1 MSTKS
6 SLQMPSVL
14 TRTLR
19 VPLWTSGLA
28 LALGLMIGAATATFG
43 ASDRGVPRVVQGTI
57 TAVNSDGTAIG
68 FTEDGSD
75 REGEGILVAG
85 DSWTDRKGANFGGTP
100 PTCLAP
106 GSYGQRVELAI
117 LDLQGHGNWPDKLVV
132 WVHCLS

>member
-1 MSTKS
+1 MT
-6 SLQMPSVL
+6 
-14 TRTLR
+14 
-19 VPLWTSGLA
+19 
-28 LALGLMIGAATATFG
+28 IGGAIAAYG
-43 ASDRGVPRVVQGTI
+43 ASDRGAPHVVQGTI
-57 TAVNSDGTAIG
+57 TGVNSDGTAIG

-85 DSWTDRKGANFGGTP
+85 DSWTDREGANFGGTP

-117 LDLQGHGNWPDKLVV
+117 LDLRGQGDWPTKLVV